1 MVLAEDF
8 RRSGGAPPGDD
19 LALVLTGGGA
29 HAAYQVGLLSWMARR
44 FPELRLPIITGV
56 SAGAVSAAH
65 LAAHHGTF
73 EQAVRELRELWTEL
87 TTEEVF
93 HASTLALGRSALRW
107 GLRLV
112 SGGGST
118 APRVQGLV
126 DTSPLRR
133 HLEETLA
140 AVDGELTGI
149 DFNLHR
155 GALRA
160 AAISTTSFSTGESVV
175 WVQGADITTW
185 QRPFRRCVRTRLRVD
200 HVMASAALPIL
211 FPAVRIDGSWYGDG
225 GVRLAA
231 PLSPALHLGANRII
245 AVSTRASA
253 ADPAHRKDLD
263 DYLPPAQ
270 ILGVLFNAI
279 FLDLIDQDAQRLE
292 RINGLLRRMPEA
304 QRDGMRLIDLL
315 VVRPSMDL
323 GQLATEYEPR
333 LPGAFRFLTRGLGT
347 RETRDSDLLSM
358 IMFEPDYLMRLIR
371 LGEEDAEARAEEI
384 ATFLGETAPAIA
396 LG

>member
-1 MVLAEDF
+1 MATAESYG
-8 RRSGGAPPGDD
+8 RSGGAPPGED

-29 HAAYQVGLLSWMARR
+29 HAAYQVGLLSWLARR
-44 FPELRLPIITGV
+44 YPELRVPIITGV
-56 SAGAVSAAH
+56 SAGAVNAAH
-65 LAAHHGTF
+65 LAAHHGSF
-73 EQAVRELRELWTEL
+73 EQAVRELRGLWGEL

-93 HASTLALGRSALRW
+93 HASTLALGRSTLRW
-107 GLRLV
+107 GLRLI
-112 SGGGST
+112 SGGGAT

-149 DFNLHR
+149 DYNLHR

-185 QRPFRRCVRTRLRVD
+185 QRPFRRCVRTRLTVD

-211 FPAVRIDGSWYGDG
+211 FPAVRIDGAWYGDG

-245 AVSTRASA
+245 AVSTRSA
-253 ADPAHRKDLD
+253 ARDEAGGKDLT

-270 ILGVLFNAI
+270 ILGVLFNAV

-292 RINGLLRRMPEA
+292 RINQLLHLLPED
-304 QRDGMRLIDLL
+304 QRDGMRLMDLL
-315 VVRPSMDL
+315 VVRPSVDL

-333 LPGAFRFLTRGLGT
+333 LPAAFRFLTRGLGT

-358 IMFEPDYLMRLIR
+358 IMFEPDYLRRLIR

-384 ATFLGETAPAIA
+384 AGFLGEAEPAVA
-396 LG
+396 TG